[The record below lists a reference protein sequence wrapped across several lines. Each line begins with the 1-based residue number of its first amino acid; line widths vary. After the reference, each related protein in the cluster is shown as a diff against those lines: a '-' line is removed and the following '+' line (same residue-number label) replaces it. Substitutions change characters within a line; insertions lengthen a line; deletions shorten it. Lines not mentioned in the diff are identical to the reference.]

1 MRRRTFLA
9 GGLATGLTVAFTAC
23 SRIPVFPKRPEPTVD
38 TATGWIS
45 FRESR
50 YQLIMPR
57 IEIGQNVTTALK
69 QIACDELD
77 IPWDALTVLSQNTAD
92 IDRVKST
99 VGSESIKDFAEP
111 LAQACASL
119 RLAVE
124 AGQTDGPV
132 TATKR
137 PIENLR
143 SLSKRGHFVGQKIPL
158 QDGDRIVTGAPLYAA
173 DVRRPNMIFGRV
185 LRAPVS
191 AELGSK
197 PVAWNDARAR
207 RVKGFVGIV
216 ADAKL
221 KLGSSIGLGILA
233 KTPAALDRI
242 SEALNVQWEI
252 EGAFERD
259 DVDDTIDIDARLATG
274 SLDHTI
280 KNNIEAE
287 PSEWDVDVR
296 IDIPLAA
303 HGSIEPRCAV
313 ADLMD
318 TGQMH
323 VWTGVQDLFFQ
334 RDSVAKELGLPTEDV
349 VVFGQRV
356 GGAFGGKMICTV
368 ELEAAL
374 LARAAECPVKVQWT
388 REQEYQLGFH
398 RPPSSHR
405 IRAKLQEN
413 KIDTWWH
420 GFASSHIL
428 FTNAAMPRWLQQITD
443 FVGDPGV
450 ARGADHD
457 YRIPTQRIE
466 FDLHRLPVFTG
477 AWRGLGAGPNMLA
490 IESAID
496 ECAVHAGV
504 DPLDFRLSHID
515 DRKLRRVFETVATS
529 ADWKIAPQVRDGYR
543 IGTGIAGGI
552 YKKSSYAA
560 VCAEVRVS
568 PNGIVSIQKLWCA
581 HDCGLIINPDQV
593 RAQCEGNLVWGI
605 GMVLSDHLSV
615 AASRVAAQTFA
626 DAPIPRMTDV
636 PSMHI
641 DLIDGNHPPTGAGET
656 VIVAAAGAIANAI
669 RNATGIRPTHFPV
682 KPEELA
688 QSKS

>member
-23 SRIPVFPKRPEPTVD
+23 SRIPVFPKRPEPTAD
-38 TATGWIS
+38 AATGWVS
-45 FRESR
+45 FREGQ

-77 IPWDALTVLSQNTAD
+77 VPWHGLAIISQNTSA

-99 VGSESIKDFAEP
+99 VGSESIKDFAVP

-119 RLAVE
+119 KSAVD
-124 AGQTDGPV
+124 AGQTEGPV
-132 TATKR
+132 TVLER
-137 PIENLR
+137 PLESLR
-143 SLSKRGHFVGQKIPL
+143 SLSKRGQFVGRPSPL
-158 QDGDRIVTGAPLYAA
+158 QDGERIVTGAPLFAA
-173 DVRRPNMIFGRV
+173 DVQRPNMIYGRV

-191 AELGSK
+191 AELPSK
-197 PVAWNDARAR
+197 PVGWNEADARQ
-207 RVKGFVGIV
+207 VKGFLGIV
-216 ADAKL
+216 VDAKL
-221 KLGSSIGLGILA
+221 KLGSSIGVGLLA
-233 KTPAALDRI
+233 KTPSALDRMA
-242 SEALNVQWEI
+242 EALDVQWEI
-252 EGAFERD
+252 DGAFD
-259 DVDDTIDIDARLATG
+259 QDHVDAAIDIDTRLANG
-274 SLDHTI
+274 ALDHSI
-280 KNNIEAE
+280 KSDFGPE
-287 PSEWDVDVR
+287 PSDWDVGLR

-313 ADLMD
+313 ADP
-318 TGQMH
+318 TPNGQMH
-323 VWTGVQDLFFQ
+323 IWTGVQDLFFQ
-334 RDSVAKELGLPTEDV
+334 RDSIAKELGLPTEDV
-349 VVFGQRV
+349 VVNGQRV

-374 LARAAECPVKVQWT
+374 LARAAKRPVKVQWT

-405 IRAKLQEN
+405 VRAKLN
-413 KIDTWWH
+413 RKKIDAWWH

-443 FVGDPGV
+443 FMGDPGV

-457 YRIPTQRIE
+457 YKIPTQRIE
-466 FDLHRLPVFTG
+466 FDLHRIPVFTG

-496 ECAVHAGV
+496 ECAVQAGV
-504 DPLDFRLSHID
+504 DSLDFRLSHID
-515 DRKLRRVFETVATS
+515 DPRLVRVFETA
-529 ADWKIAPQVRDGYR
+529 AAAAKWKRPRQARDGR
-543 IGTGIAGGI
+543 IGKGIAGGI

-560 VCAEVRVS
+560 VCAEVDVA
-568 PNGIVSIQKLWCA
+568 PDGTVAVQKLWCA

-605 GMVLSDHLSV
+605 GMVLSDQLPM
-615 AASRVAAQTFA
+615 AASRVTAQTFA

-636 PSMHI
+636 PPMQI
-641 DLIDGNHPPTGAGET
+641 DLIESNQPPAGAGET
-656 VIVAAAGAIANAI
+656 AIVAAAGAIANAI
-669 RNATGIRPTHFPV
+669 RNATGVRPARFPV
-682 KPEELA
+682 RPEELA